1 MKRSSLELGVG
12 IFVVIGLICVGYLTL
27 KLGKMDLL
35 GGDYYHLKARFQ
47 SVGGLKT
54 GAEVEISGVSV
65 GRVGAIAL
73 DPKRMV
79 ALVTFDIKKGI
90 VLPDDTIA
98 SVKTSGLIGDQY
110 IKLSPG
116 GSDRVLKN
124 GDMITETQSALDIE
138 ELISKYVFG
147 SVKK

>member
-47 SVGGLKT
+47 SIAGLKT
-54 GAEVEISGVSV
+54 GAAVEISGVSV
-65 GRVGAIAL
+65 GRVGAIGL
-73 DPKRMV
+73 DPQRMV
-79 ALVTFDIKKGI
+79 ALVTIDIKKGI